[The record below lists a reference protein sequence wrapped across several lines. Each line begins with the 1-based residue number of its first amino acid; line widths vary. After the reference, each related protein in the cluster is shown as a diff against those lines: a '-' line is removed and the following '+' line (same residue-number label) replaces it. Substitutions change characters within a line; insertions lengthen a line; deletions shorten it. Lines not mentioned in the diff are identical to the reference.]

1 MEHLPMVIY
10 FVFGISVL
18 LGILFFY
25 EATHRSKGFL
35 QMIVPWIIFQTI
47 ISSTGF
53 YLNTHTYPPRF
64 ALLLLPPLFMIIRL
78 FGSLKGRLFIDK
90 LDIKM
95 LTILHVIRI
104 PVELVLFWLF
114 SNKVIPGIMTFEG
127 RNFDIFSGVTAPVI
141 FYFGFI
147 RKKLSQRVILAWNFL
162 SLALLMNIAFHA
174 IFSLPT
180 VFQQFGFGQ
189 PNIAILYFP
198 FVLLPACLVPLVL
211 FSHLAAIR
219 QLIMNNDRDFK
230 SNRI

>member
-64 ALLLLPPLFMIIRL
+64 ALLLLPPLIMIIRL
-78 FGSLKGRLFIDK
+78 FGSLKGRLLIDK

-180 VFQQFGFGQ
+180 AFQQFGFEQ